1 MTSRDAADTIV
12 AISTP
17 LGEAG
22 IGIVRLSGP
31 AAEPIARR
39 LFRPHHPR
47 RPWRSHRLYLGHILD
62 PQGDIIDEVLL
73 SLMRAPHTYTREDV
87 VEINCHSGYGVL
99 RRILDLALAA
109 GARLARPGEFTLR
122 AYLAGRIDLTQAEAV
137 LEVIRARTETHLQ
150 VAAAHLHGG
159 LGRRL
164 RQVRQDL
171 LDLLARVEAA
181 LDFPEETGEL
191 PPAALQASLD
201 ILRGSL
207 KTLADTYEAGR
218 LLREGLLV
226 VIAGRPNVGKSSL
239 LNRLL
244 DMERAIVT
252 EIPGTTRDLVE
263 EAITLGGVVVRF
275 SDTAGLRPAR
285 DRVEELGI
293 ARARERMQQAD
304 LVLYLVD
311 GSAPLTPADEE
322 SLAALA
328 GRRGL
333 AVINKIDL
341 PASLSEAALSQG
353 TAWPLIKIS
362 AKTGQGIETL
372 QKEIVAQALGGGLQ
386 VQGEIITQARH
397 HQHLRQCLAF
407 LGQARDLLGP
417 YERYEKS
424 ETYEKEPPWELVAL
438 ELAAAVHQL
447 GEITG
452 EAVGEAILDR
462 IFGEF
467 CLGK

>member
-1 MTSRDAADTIV
+1 MTSHDAADTLA

-17 LGEAG
+17 MGEAG

-31 AAEPIARR
+31 LAFAIARR
-39 LFRPHHPR
+39 LFRPHRPR
-47 RPWRSHRLYLGHILD
+47 PQWQSHRLYLGHIVD
-62 PQGDIIDEVLL
+62 PQGEIIDEVMV
-73 SLMRAPHTYTREDV
+73 SLMRAPYTYTREDV

-122 AYLAGRIDLTQAEAV
+122 AFLAGRLDLTQAEAV

-150 VAAAHLHGG
+150 VAAAHLQGG

-164 RQVRQDL
+164 TRVRQDL
-171 LDLLARVEAA
+171 LDLLASVEAA
-181 LDFPEETGEL
+181 LDFPEEAGEL
-191 PPAALQASLD
+191 PPASIQAGLDLQL
-201 ILRGSL
+201 GSL
-207 KTLADTYEAGR
+207 EALADSYAAGR

-263 EAITLGGVVVRF
+263 ESITLGGVMVRF
-275 SDTAGLRPAR
+275 SDTAGLRPPQ

-293 ARARERMQQAD
+293 ARTRERLQQAD

-311 GSAPLTPADEE
+311 ASAPPAAEDN
-322 SLAALA
+322 AALA
-328 GRRGL
+328 ELAGQPGL
-333 AVINKIDL
+333 VVLNKIDL
-341 PASLSEAALSQG
+341 PPRLSADDLSG
-353 TAWPLIKIS
+353 LTTWPLTTIS
-362 AKTGQGIETL
+362 AKTGQGIEAL
-372 QKEIVAQALGGGLQ
+372 RREIVALTLGGGLK
-386 VQGEIITQARH
+386 VAGEVVTQARH
-397 HQHLRQCLAF
+397 HHHLRQCLTY
-407 LGQARDLLGP
+407 LSQASELLTS
-417 YERYEKS
+417 YEQ
-424 ETYEKEPPWELVAL
+424 PPWELVAL
-438 ELAAAVHQL
+438 EIAAAIHAL

-452 EAVGEAILDR
+452 EEVGEAILDR
-462 IFGEF
+462 IFGQF

>member
-1 MTSRDAADTIV
+1 MTSHNAADTIA

-31 AAEPIARR
+31 IAWAIAHR
-39 LFRPHHPR
+39 LFRPHRPR
-47 RPWRSHRLYLGHILD
+47 PAWQSHRLYLGHIVDL
-62 PQGDIIDEVLL
+62 QGEIIDEVMV
-73 SLMRAPHTYTREDV
+73 SFMRAPYTYTREDV

-122 AYLAGRIDLTQAEAV
+122 AFLAGRLDLTQAEAV

-150 VAAAHLHGG
+150 VAAAHLQGG

-164 RQVRQDL
+164 TRVRQDL

-181 LDFPEETGEL
+181 LDFPEEAGEL
-191 PPAALQASLD
+191 PPASVQEGLDLQ
-201 ILRGSL
+201 LRSL
-207 KTLADTYEAGR
+207 KTLADSYEAGR

-263 EAITLGGVVVRF
+263 ESITLKGVVVRF
-275 SDTAGLRPAR
+275 SDTAGLRPAQ

-293 ARARERMQQAD
+293 ARTRERLGQAD

-311 GSAPLTPADEE
+311 GSAPGAPEDG
-322 SLAALA
+322 AALA
-328 GRRGL
+328 ELAGQPGL
-333 AVINKIDL
+333 LVINKIDL
-341 PASLSEAALSQG
+341 APSLTDAELLPYTG
-353 TAWPLIKIS
+353 WPLTKIS
-362 AKTGQGIETL
+362 ARTGQGIEAL
-372 QKEIVAQALGGGLQ
+372 KEEIVAQTLGGGLK
-386 VQGEIITQARH
+386 VAGEVITQARH
-397 HQHLRQCLAF
+397 HQHLGQCLTY
-407 LGQARDLLGP
+407 LNQSRELLAAD
-417 YERYEKS
+417 EN
-424 ETYEKEPPWELVAL
+424 PPWELVAL
-438 ELAAAVHQL
+438 ELGSAIREL

-452 EAVGEAILDR
+452 EEVGEAILDR
-462 IFGEF
+462 IFGQF

>member
-1 MTSRDAADTIV
+1 MISHDTADTIA

-31 AAEPIARR
+31 TACAIAHR
-39 LFRPHHPR
+39 LFRPHRPR
-47 RPWRSHRLYLGHILD
+47 PTWQSHRLYLGHIVD
-62 PQGDIIDEVLL
+62 PQGEIIDEVIV
-73 SLMRAPHTYTREDV
+73 SFMRAPHTYTLEDV

-99 RRILDLALAA
+99 RRILDLVLVA

-122 AYLAGRIDLTQAEAV
+122 AYLSGRLDLTQAEAV

-150 VAAAHLHGG
+150 VAAAHLQGG

-164 RQVRQDL
+164 AQVRQDL
-171 LDLLARVEAA
+171 LDLLAQVEAA
-181 LDFPEETGEL
+181 LDFPEEAGEL
-191 PPAALQASLD
+191 PPAAVQAALD
-201 ILRGSL
+201 RQRGSL
-207 KTLADTYEAGR
+207 KPLAETYEAGR

-263 EAITLGGVVVRF
+263 ESITLEGVVVRF

-293 ARARERMQQAD
+293 ERTRQRLQQAD

-311 GSAPLTPADEE
+311 GSAKATPEDA
-322 SLAALA
+322 AALA
-328 GRRGL
+328 ELAGQPGL
-333 AVINKIDL
+333 LVINKIDL
-341 PASLSEAALSQG
+341 KLRLSEDELSG
-353 TAWPLIKIS
+353 RTAWPLTKIS
-362 AKTGQGIETL
+362 AKTGQGLENL
-372 QKEIVAQALGGGLQ
+372 KEAIVAQTLGGGLR
-386 VQGEIITQARH
+386 VQGEVVTQARH
-397 HQHLRQCLAF
+397 HEHLRRCLAY
-407 LGQARDLLGP
+407 LDQARDLL
-417 YERYEKS
+417 
-424 ETYEKEPPWELVAL
+424 TTDVNPPWELVAL
-438 ELAAAVHQL
+438 ELGSAIHEL

-452 EAVGEAILDR
+452 EEVGEAILDR
-462 IFGEF
+462 IFGQF